1 MHEMALCESIRTTLE
16 EQSRLHGFTKVARV
30 SLEVGPLSGVEID
43 ALRFGFD
50 VVMRG
55 SVAQAAQLDIIECPA
70 QAWCMACSQTVPIKA
85 RFDPCVKCGSYQ
97 LQVTGG
103 EELRIK
109 ELEVE

>member
-1 MHEMALCESIRTTLE
+1 MHEMALCESIRSTLE
-16 EQSRLHGFTKVARV
+16 EQSRLHRFSKVARI

-55 SVAQAAQLDIIECPA
+55 SVADGARLEIIECPA
-70 QAWCMACSQTVPIKA
+70 QAWCLSCSQAVPIKA
-85 RFDPCVKCGSYQ
+85 RYEPCANCGSHQ
-97 LQVTGG
+97 LQVTAG

-109 ELEVE
+109 ELEVD